1 MMYVTF
7 KWNELGGVH
16 SKAKAIECPTEEDMR
31 ECVADI
37 CSLAGIVNI
46 RINKCGRLPKYTKII
61 PWKVYKKDNTWIDNY

>member
-7 KWNELGGVH
+7 KWVLLGDIH
-16 SKAKAIECPTEEDMR
+16 SNTKAIECPTEEDMR

-37 CSLAGIVNI
+37 CSLAGIANI

-61 PWKVYKKDNTWIDNY
+61 PWKVYKKDNTWIDIY